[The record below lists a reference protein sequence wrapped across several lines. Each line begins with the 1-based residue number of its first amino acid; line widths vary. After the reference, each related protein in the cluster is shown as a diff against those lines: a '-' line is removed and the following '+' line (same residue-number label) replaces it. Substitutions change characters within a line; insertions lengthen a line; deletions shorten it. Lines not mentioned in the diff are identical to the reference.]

1 MEMLWEW
8 LTSLF
13 MSSSHF
19 LSNIQLVTELYQD
32 AGSLVEGSRS
42 ILINPGSQ
50 PMWIHERPRLP
61 QGVGPQ
67 ASRVLLSGAEA
78 SSYTSPWTQPSGNV
92 DW

>member
-1 MEMLWEW
+1 MGMVDFTLHVQFP
-8 LTSLF
+8 LPF
-13 MSSSHF
+13 QHP
-19 LSNIQLVTELYQD
+19 ELYQD